1 MTYKTRRM
9 RTVKGDSRVFK
20 RLIKASL
27 MAFAVL
33 PLVFPGSAGDCQ
45 TRRLPKAQ
53 FQRYG
58 GSMLPATQSVG
69 GFGHS
74 SNYDAPN
81 TNINSTPG
89 VHLTTGEDR
98 GRQDATTPYNPGEP
112 SLNMKL
118 VRWQREKMPLRIWI
132 SPGLKLP
139 EVPFTQLQ
147 ATRVEQVFN
156 MLKEEYP
163 FSDLPVANGWTE
175 QTNYQVAAGIEQW
188 RQFQNEGLVSFGFT
202 TDPKQAQI
210 FVFFVS
216 AFRGASGPGGINV
229 GGNTCAQLFTPD
241 QLRDPRYKQKPVII
255 ELSTAV
261 NHIPEK
267 MQGASAH
274 EFGHALGI
282 KAHSPYRNDIMYA
295 DRVVNTLS
303 EGDKNTIRKLYQVQP
318 QYFM

>member
-1 MTYKTRRM
+1 M
-9 RTVKGDSRVFK
+9 FK

-27 MAFAVL
+27 LALAVL
-33 PLVFPGSAGDCQ
+33 PLVFAAPAGDCQ
-45 TRRLPKAQ
+45 TNRRLPKAQ

-58 GSMLPATQSVG
+58 GSTLPATQNVG
-69 GFGHS
+69 GFGRVS
-74 SNYDAPN
+74 EGYN

-89 VHLTTGEDR
+89 VHLSSGEDR
-98 GRQDATTPYNPGEP
+98 TRQNATTPYDPGEP

-118 VRWQREKMPLRIWI
+118 VRWQRDKMPLRIWI

-156 MLKEEYP
+156 MLQGEYP

-188 RQFQNEGLVSFGFT
+188 RQFQNEGLMSFGFT
-202 TDPKQAQI
+202 TDPKQAHI
-210 FVFFVS
+210 LVFFVG

-229 GGNTCAQLFTPD
+229 GGNTCAQLFTAD
-241 QLRDPRYKQKPVII
+241 QLRDPRYKQKPVVI

-295 DRVVNTLS
+295 DRIVNSLS
-303 EGDKNTIRKLYQVQP
+303 EGDKNTIRKLYQIQP

>member
-1 MTYKTRRM
+1 
-9 RTVKGDSRVFK
+9 
-20 RLIKASL
+20 
-27 MAFAVL
+27 
-33 PLVFPGSAGDCQ
+33 
-45 TRRLPKAQ
+45 
-53 FQRYG
+53 
-58 GSMLPATQSVG
+58 MLPSTQSVG
-69 GFGHS
+69 GFGRA
-74 SNYDAPN
+74 SNYDSPVN

-98 GRQDATTPYNPGEP
+98 TRQNATDPYDPGEP

-118 VRWQREKMPLRIWI
+118 VRWQRDKMPLRIWI

-163 FSDLPVANGWTE
+163 FSDLSVANGWTE

-188 RQFQNEGLVSFGFT
+188 RQFQNEGVLSFGFT

-210 FVFFVS
+210 LVFFVG
-216 AFRGASGPGGINV
+216 AFKGAGGPGGINV
-229 GGNTCAQLFTPD
+229 GGNTCAQLFTAE
-241 QLRDPRYKQKPVII
+241 QLRDPRYKQKPVVI

-303 EGDKNTIRKLYQVQP
+303 EGDKNTIRQLYKIQP